1 MENICDYKN
10 CKKIGQYK
18 APIDK
23 DNSKKFRWLC
33 LDHIKEFN
41 RSWDYFKGMSDQE
54 VCVFLKSDMTWHK
67 PTQSFSSP
75 GNFFNILWKNTLN
88 GGEGILSNGYGKKI
102 KTKIN
107 FSDKDREAFKII
119 ELEVGTKWDKI
130 QNQFKKLVKKYHP
143 DMNAGNKKFEEKLKI
158 VTLAY
163 TQLKLAYKDKVDDAE
178 FRY

>member
-10 CKKIGQYK
+10 CKKIGEHK
-18 APIDK
+18 APIEK

-41 RSWDYFKGMSDQE
+41 QRWDYFKGMSDHE
-54 VCVFLKSDMTWHK
+54 IYNFLKSDMTWHK
-67 PTQSFSSP
+67 PTQSFNSP
-75 GNFFNILWKNTLN
+75 DNFFNILWKNTLN
-88 GGEGILSNGYGKKI
+88 EGKNILNSEYGKKI

-107 FSDKDREAFKII
+107 FSNKDIGAFKII
-119 ELEVGTKWDKI
+119 GLEVGTKWDII

-143 DMNAGNKKFEEKLKI
+143 DMNAGDKKFEEKLKI

-163 TQLKLAYKDKVDDAE
+163 TQLKLAYKGK
-178 FRY
+178 

>member
-10 CKKIGQYK
+10 CIKIGQYK
-18 APIDK
+18 APIEK

-41 RSWDYFKGMSDQE
+41 QRWDYFKGMSDHE
-54 VCVFLKSDMTWHK
+54 IYNFMKSDMTWHK
-67 PTQSFSSP
+67 PTQSFNSP
-75 GNFFNILWKNTLN
+75 DNFFNILWKNTLN
-88 GGEGILSNGYGKKI
+88 EGKNILNSEYGKKI

-107 FSDKDREAFKII
+107 FSNKDREAFKII
-119 ELEVGTKWDKI
+119 RLEVGSKWNII

-143 DMNAGNKKFEEKLKI
+143 DMNAGDKKFEERLKI

-163 TQLKLAYKDKVDDAE
+163 TQLKLTYKGK
-178 FRY
+178 

>member
-10 CKKIGQYK
+10 CKEIGQYK
-18 APIDK
+18 APIEK

-41 RSWDYFKGMSDQE
+41 RSWDYFKGMSDKE

-67 PTQSFSSP
+67 QTQSFNSTD
-75 GNFFNILWKNTLN
+75 NFFSILWKNTLN
-88 GGEGILSNGYGKKI
+88 GGENILSNGYGEKI
-102 KTKIN
+102 KTRIN

-130 QNQFKKLVKKYHP
+130 QIKFKELVKKYHP

-163 TQLKLAYKDKVDDAE
+163 TQLKLAYKGKK
-178 FRY
+178 

>member
-10 CKKIGQYK
+10 CKKIGKHK
-18 APIDK
+18 APIEK

-41 RSWDYFKGMSDQE
+41 QRWDYFKGMSDHE
-54 VCVFLKSDMTWHK
+54 IYNFMKSDMTWHK
-67 PTQSFSSP
+67 PTQSFNSP
-75 GNFFNILWKNTLN
+75 DNFFNILWKITLN
-88 GGEGILSNGYGKKI
+88 EGKNILNSEYGKKI

-107 FSDKDREAFKII
+107 FSNKDREAFKII
-119 ELEVGTKWDKI
+119 RLEVGSKWNII

-143 DMNAGNKKFEEKLKI
+143 DMNAGDKKFEERLKI

-163 TQLKLAYKDKVDDAE
+163 TQLKLTYKGK
-178 FRY
+178 

>member
-1 MENICDYKN
+1 M
-10 CKKIGQYK
+10 
-18 APIDK
+18 
-23 DNSKKFRWLC
+23 C

-41 RSWDYFKGMSDQE
+41 LSWDYFKGMSSQE
-54 VCVFLKSDMTWHK
+54 VCNFLKSDMTWHK

-75 GNFFNILWKNTLN
+75 DNFFNILWKNTLN
-88 GGEGILSNGYGKKI
+88 EEGSILKNEYGKKI
-102 KTKIN
+102 ISKIN

-163 TQLKLAYKDKVDDAE
+163 TQLKLTYKGK
-178 FRY
+178 

>member
-1 MENICDYKN
+1 MENICDHKN
-10 CKKIGQYK
+10 CKKIAKYK

-23 DNSKKFRWLC
+23 NNSKKFKWLC

-41 RSWDYFKGMSDQE
+41 HSWDYFKGMSDQE

-75 GNFFNILWKNTLN
+75 DNFFNILWKNTLN
-88 GGEGILSNGYGKKI
+88 EGGDILSNGYRKKI

-107 FSDKDREAFKII
+107 FSDKDRGAFKII
-119 ELEVGTKWDKI
+119 ELEIGTKWDTI

-163 TQLKLAYKDKVDDAE
+163 TQLKLTYKGK
-178 FRY
+178 

>member
-10 CKKIGQYK
+10 CKKIGKHK
-18 APIDK
+18 APIEK

-41 RSWDYFKGMSDQE
+41 QRWDYFKGMSDHE
-54 VCVFLKSDMTWHK
+54 IHNFLKSDMTWHK
-67 PTQSFSSP
+67 PTQSFNSP
-75 GNFFNILWKNTLN
+75 DNFFNILWKNTLN
-88 GGEGILSNGYGKKI
+88 EGKNILNSEYGKKI

-107 FSDKDREAFKII
+107 FSNKDIGAFKII
-119 ELEVGTKWDKI
+119 GLEVGTKWDII

-143 DMNAGNKKFEEKLKI
+143 DMNAGDKKFEEKLKI

-163 TQLKLAYKDKVDDAE
+163 TQLKLAYKGK
-178 FRY
+178 

>member
-10 CKKIGQYK
+10 CKKIGEHK
-18 APIDK
+18 APIEK

-33 LDHIKEFN
+33 FYHIKEFN

-67 PTQSFSSP
+67 PTQSFGSP
-75 GNFFNILWKNTLN
+75 SNFFSILWKNTLN
-88 GGEGILSNGYGKKI
+88 GGEGILSNGDRKKI
-102 KTKIN
+102 IAKIY
-107 FSDKDREAFKII
+107 FSAKDREAFKII
-119 ELEVGTKWDKI
+119 ELEVGTNWDKI
-130 QNQFKKLVKKYHP
+130 QIKFKKLVKKYHP

-163 TQLKLAYKDKVDDAE
+163 TQLKLAYKGKK
-178 FRY
+178 

>member
-1 MENICDYKN
+1 MENICDYIN

-23 DNSKKFRWLC
+23 DNSKKFKWLC

-54 VCVFLKSDMTWHK
+54 VSVFLKSDITWHK
-67 PTQSFSSP
+67 PTQSFNSP
-75 GNFFNILWKNTLN
+75 DNFFNILWKNTLN
-88 GGEGILSNGYGKKI
+88 GGEGILSNGYGEKI

-119 ELEVGTKWDKI
+119 ELEAGTKWDNI
-130 QNQFKKLVKKYHP
+130 QSQFKKLVKKYHP

-163 TQLKLAYKDKVDDAE
+163 TQLKLIYKEK
-178 FRY
+178 

>member
-10 CKKIGQYK
+10 CKKIAKHK
-18 APIDK
+18 APIEK

-41 RSWDYFKGMSDQE
+41 QRWDYFKGMSDHE
-54 VCVFLKSDMTWHK
+54 IYNFLKSDMTWHK
-67 PTQSFSSP
+67 PTQSFNSP
-75 GNFFNILWKNTLN
+75 DNFFNILWKNTLN
-88 GGEGILSNGYGKKI
+88 EGKNILNSEYGKKI

-107 FSDKDREAFKII
+107 FSNKDIGAFKII
-119 ELEVGTKWDKI
+119 GLEVGTKWDII

-143 DMNAGNKKFEEKLKI
+143 DMNAGDKKFEEKLKI

-163 TQLKLAYKDKVDDAE
+163 TQLKLAYKGK
-178 FRY
+178 

>member
-10 CKKIGQYK
+10 CKKIGKHK
-18 APIDK
+18 APIEK

-41 RSWDYFKGMSDQE
+41 QKWDYFKGMSDHE
-54 VCVFLKSDMTWHK
+54 IYNFLKSDMTWHK
-67 PTQSFSSP
+67 PTQSFNSP
-75 GNFFNILWKNTLN
+75 DNFFNILWKNTLN
-88 GGEGILSNGYGKKI
+88 EGKNILNTEYGKKI

-107 FSDKDREAFKII
+107 FSNKDIGAFKII
-119 ELEVGTKWDKI
+119 GLEVGTKWDII

-143 DMNAGNKKFEEKLKI
+143 DMNAGDKKFEEKLKI

-163 TQLKLAYKDKVDDAE
+163 TQLKLAYKGK
-178 FRY
+178 

>member
-10 CKKIGQYK
+10 CKKIAKHK
-18 APIDK
+18 APVEK

-41 RSWDYFKGMSDQE
+41 QKWDYFKGMSDQE
-54 VCVFLKSDMTWHK
+54 VSVFLKSDMTWHK
-67 PTQSFSSP
+67 PTQSFSSS

-88 GGEGILSNGYGKKI
+88 GGESILSNGYGEKI

-107 FSDKDREAFKII
+107 FSNKDREAFKII
-119 ELEVGTKWDKI
+119 ELEVGTKWDEI
-130 QNQFKKLVKKYHP
+130 QIKFKKLVKKYHP

-163 TQLKLAYKDKVDDAE
+163 TQLKLAYKGKK
-178 FRY
+178 